1 MPVDADKGQRFVETM
16 RGWLISLPHDLKI
29 LYEASTDE
37 NLERT
42 HRELAVGAIIYV
54 ISPNDVLSD
63 RGDYSSYAD
72 DCVVLRMALQTI
84 ARDAGEDAEFLKGR
98 FAEFFASLD
107 AELEI
112 CKPVMGDL
120 YGWLQARATL
130 LRDQQYKNQKIAK
143 YLDDEE
149 AGEALYE
156 DGLAFGTAYPV
167 DEKRIVDKFK
177 KATTMLELLARKKS
191 EEDKKRG

>member
-1 MPVDADKGQRFVETM
+1 
-16 RGWLISLPHDLKI
+16 
-29 LYEASTDE
+29 
-37 NLERT
+37 
-42 HRELAVGAIIYV
+42 
-54 ISPNDVLSD
+54 
-63 RGDYSSYAD
+63 
-72 DCVVLRMALQTI
+72 
-84 ARDAGEDAEFLKGR
+84 
-98 FAEFFASLD
+98 
-107 AELEI
+107 
-112 CKPVMGDL
+112 MGDL
-120 YGWLQARATL
+120 YGWLQARAEH
-130 LRDQQYKNQKIAK
+130 LRDQQYKNQKVAK